1 MKIKV
6 EMTNE
11 GNVSVRVPIIFRDR
25 SRRKIVFIESQAEI
39 EAQDA
44 LVVAVA
50 RALRWQAAID
60 AGKFTNA
67 TELAQTLGCDKGVA
81 ARTMRLALLS
91 PEIIH
96 RIIAGNIPKSL
107 TIRKLREALPMRW
120 DEQKRK
126 LLNGK

>member
-1 MKIKV
+1 
-6 EMTNE
+6 
-11 GNVSVRVPIIFRDR
+11 
-25 SRRKIVFIESQAEI
+25 
-39 EAQDA
+39 
-44 LVVAVA
+44 
-50 RALRWQAAID
+50 
-60 AGKFTNA
+60 
-67 TELAQTLGCDKGVA
+67 
-81 ARTMRLALLS
+81 MRLALLS